1 MQVLIRGS
9 VQADLQRVEEVQ
21 FRFDVDLVEGR
32 RHQMLIEM
40 RSKSSDSPVSSVANL
55 AHGDQAI

>member
-1 MQVLIRGS
+1 MQVLIRGG

-21 FRFDVDLVEGR
+21 FCFDVDLVEGR

-40 RSKSSDSPVSSVANL
+40 RPEGADSPVGSVANL
-55 AHGDQAI
+55 AHGDQPV